1 MSKNPIESAVL
12 SNVKVDYAKGSLSL
26 TDPFTQLPRRVGI
39 VDMPFISRLQSLLW
53 AQNKDK
59 AVDPKLFFYEFGRSW
74 GFEFYKNLN
83 ERIQQIKSESI
94 RKPQDYLKDEFIEYL
109 NNYLSYSGIGQF
121 RITEGNKFYVIELKH
136 SVEWAL
142 EKIDGD
148 HMNRILAGFLSALF
162 SSISGKR
169 LSCTGFTD
177 THSPERNRFALS
189 TEDVI
194 EEIEQHLQSGKTE
207 KDILAAYGNQH
218 LE

>member
-53 AQNKDK
+53 SENKDK
-59 AVDPKLFFYEFGRSW
+59 AVDPKLFFYEFGKSW
-74 GFEFYKNLN
+74 GLEFYKNLN
-83 ERIQQIKSESI
+83 ERIQQLKSKSI
-94 RKPQDYLKDEFIEYL
+94 SKPQDYLKDEFIECL

-142 EKIDGD
+142 EKSDGGQ
-148 HMNRILAGFLSALF
+148 MNRILAGFLSALF
-162 SSISGKR
+162 SSISEKKTFLYRFWGYSFSRTKSFCIKYRRCHRGNRTTSSKR
-169 LSCTGFTD
+169 QVRKRYFGCI
-177 THSPERNRFALS
+177 R
-189 TEDVI
+189 
-194 EEIEQHLQSGKTE
+194 
-207 KDILAAYGNQH
+207 
-218 LE
+218 